1 MSRGCTDDFCISLQK
16 HRNRLL
22 QLAESKSS
30 KAQRH
35 SLKNLYT
42 APLKKAG
49 NSKQT
54 FSSRKLRSLEEV
66 VRSDPGYTPDI
77 EHLVFQSRPK
87 SVEVLVRTVNITEGH
102 YHPVPPDGIIGDP
115 RHTRLQEETS
125 GFRWEWAEW
134 NRSIIARQSMPE
146 HEFKPTA
153 SGLVLY

>member
-42 APLKKAG
+42 APLIKGAQQS
-49 NSKQT
+49 SKN
-54 FSSRKLRSLEEV
+54 FSNRKLRSLEEV

-77 EHLVFQSRPK
+77 EHLVFQAQSRAK
-87 SVEVLVRTVNITEGH
+87 LVEVGVGRPEPVHAKSELQYAGIPSARVQQQHSVPRT
-102 YHPVPPDGIIGDP
+102 GDD
-115 RHTRLQEETS
+115 S
-125 GFRWEWAEW
+125 MA
-134 NRSIIARQSMPE
+134 AR
-146 HEFKPTA
+146 
-153 SGLVLY
+153 